1 MHCHNVRIMTFYT
14 ISYSKTKCHSQVEHK
29 YQERTKSDCPK
40 LGKLHSSYTWLK
52 DGKKQPSSSSSG
64 TPKTSTAGSA
74 SGGSGSPATAA
85 TAKYTDPNYV

>member
-1 MHCHNVRIMTFYT
+1 MAFYT

-52 DGKKQPSSSSSG
+52 DGKKQPSSSSSSG